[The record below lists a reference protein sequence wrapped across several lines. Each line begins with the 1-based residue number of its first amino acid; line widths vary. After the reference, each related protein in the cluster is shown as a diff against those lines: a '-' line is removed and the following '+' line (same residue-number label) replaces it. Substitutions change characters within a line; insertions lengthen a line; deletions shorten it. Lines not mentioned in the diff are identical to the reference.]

1 MPGVKILKA
10 TTAHPGDTSPLSL
23 LSSANDEQQL
33 LAVIGKT
40 EGNGC
45 VNDFTRM
52 LSSTVW
58 DPHVLPSGGVT
69 VFSGGTEGVL
79 SPHVSFI
86 VTEPDHHQ
94 DESNTSTYEQGL
106 AAAVGHTRGL
116 QPWEMGTIVHARLV
130 AAKVSSMLHDDLQ
143 VQDPADVHMVL
154 VKCPLLTTAKIV
166 SGLNQGKDCVTT
178 DTYKSMAWSRLAA
191 ALGVAVAL
199 GEIPDTD
206 DAILAGLESYGKTAW
221 SSRASCSSGAE
232 LEDNHIVIL
241 ASSKSASNPYR
252 GLHGFMNDAID
263 LESLLKLKQQIPA
276 GAKQVQIF
284 VKAEPSTDGLIRGNR
299 HTMMT
304 DSDIQG
310 TRHARAAVGGLV
322 SGVWGSSDVYVSGGA
337 EGQGP
342 MGGGSVCVVYKV

>member
-1 MPGVKILKA
+1 MSGIAIHKF
-10 TTAHPGDTSPLSL
+10 TTAHPGDVSALKSL
-23 LSSANDEQQL
+23 PESTKPEDL

-58 DPHVLPSGGVT
+58 DPHLEASGGIS

-79 SPHVSFI
+79 SPHVSL
-86 VTEPDHHQ
+86 VVKED
-94 DESNTSTYEQGL
+94 DYLNEDGSKMYNEGL
-106 AAAVGHTRGL
+106 VAKVGGTRDFE
-116 QPWEMGTIVHARLV
+116 PWEMGTAIQ
-130 AAKVSSMLHDDLQ
+130 AKVTADTIKKLISEVEVEPD
-143 VQDPADVHMVL
+143 DVHMVL
-154 VKCPLLTTAKIV
+154 VKCPLLTTAKV
-166 SGLNQGKDCVTT
+166 VASAKECVTT
-178 DTYKSMAWSRLAA
+178 DTYKSMGYSRLATA
-191 ALGVAVAL
+191 VGIALAL
-199 GEIPDTD
+199 GEVTEDGID
-206 DAILAGLESYGKTAW
+206 DALESYGQRGW

-232 LEDNHIVIL
+232 LENCHIVIL
-241 ASSKSASNPYR
+241 ASSKKASNPYR
-252 GLHGFMNDAID
+252 AVHGYMADAID
-263 LESLLKLKQQIPA
+263 LNVLLELTSKIPR
-276 GAKQVQIF
+276 GAKRVQIF
-284 VKAEPSTDGLIRGNR
+284 VKAEPSTDGVVRGKR

-322 SGVWGSSDVYVSGGA
+322 AGVWGETDVYVSGGA

>member
-1 MPGVKILKA
+1 MSGIAIHKV
-10 TTAHPGDTSPLSL
+10 TTAHPGDV
-23 LSSANDEQQL
+23 SALKALPESTKPEDL

-58 DPHVLPSGGVT
+58 DPHLEASGGIS

-79 SPHVSFI
+79 SPHVSL
-86 VTEPDHHQ
+86 VVKED
-94 DESNTSTYEQGL
+94 DYLNDDGSKMYNEGL
-106 AAAVGHTRGL
+106 VAKVGGTRDFE
-116 QPWEMGTIVHARLV
+116 PWEMGTAIQ
-130 AAKVSSMLHDDLQ
+130 AKVTADTIKKLIAEMEVEAD
-143 VQDPADVHMVL
+143 DVHMVL
-154 VKCPLLTTAKIV
+154 VKCPLLTTAKV
-166 SGLNQGKDCVTT
+166 VASAKECVTT
-178 DTYKSMAWSRLAA
+178 DTYKSMGYSRLATA
-191 ALGVAVAL
+191 VGIALAL
-199 GEIPDTD
+199 GEVTEDGID
-206 DAILAGLESYGKTAW
+206 DALDSYGQRGW

-232 LEDNHIVIL
+232 LENCHIVVL
-241 ASSKSASNPYR
+241 ASSKKASNPYR
-252 GLHGFMNDAID
+252 AVHGYMADAID
-263 LESLLKLKQQIPA
+263 LKVLLDLTSKIPH
-276 GAKQVQIF
+276 GAERVQIF
-284 VKAEPSTDGLIRGNR
+284 VKAEPSTDGVVRGKR

-322 SGVWGSSDVYVSGGA
+322 AGVWGETDVYVSGGA